1 MQVTMLVAQGC
12 RDEPD
17 TVSRQVGQGFNKTV
31 TMKKVFLGNSLA
43 IQ

>member
-1 MQVTMLVAQGC
+1 MQVTKLMAQGC

-17 TVSRQVGQGFNKTV
+17 TVSGQVGQGFNKAVTV
-31 TMKKVFLGNSLA
+31 KKAFLGNSLA